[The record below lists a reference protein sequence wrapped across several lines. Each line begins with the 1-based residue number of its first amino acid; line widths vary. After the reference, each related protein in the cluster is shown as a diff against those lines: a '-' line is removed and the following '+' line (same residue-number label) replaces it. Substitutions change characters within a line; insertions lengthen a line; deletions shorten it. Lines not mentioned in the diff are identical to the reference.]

1 MANDNTLGAP
11 TEGLGQTVTFAA
23 EGGRGPQMTP
33 VLRQS
38 LRNNS
43 SGGGAVRTA
52 QALQIPE
59 AKQDATFSVL
69 AKLGGELLKPHL
81 EQERTAAYVQGMQK
95 AAQGQAIAEI
105 VDEQPWYSKLF
116 GSTSLVDGARAYT
129 ATTKATSIAV
139 DFEEKLP
146 EYRKLSASEFSSVAT
161 KALLGTATGDAVTDM
176 MIQSEVSKTLPTVM
190 KNQAKAHL
198 RYQQEVFTE
207 SIGAAADAGFALLAQ
222 QDAQARQPGSIKDDA
237 DVLGAAIRVV
247 DSFTRPAEMDVK
259 THDKVIANSA
269 IKAISTG
276 NFLAYDVL
284 ERSGKLAQMGAD
296 EQYQIRR
303 ARHQASNDARVNLP
317 PEFAVQL
324 AEFKNLSALASS
336 NDESI
341 IAKAA
346 EINAAYRSATGDSTP
361 LINTTATAGELLQ
374 LRAADAA
381 RLRHAEAQRDK
392 ALTKAQKDEAEIA
405 LITGHAANVVAD
417 PSYYIGHL
425 KKPDQ
430 QAVFNHIRAA
440 SPQNHLAAV
449 VRQASFG
456 VKDDVL
462 KDQLQGAVGHAMREG
477 DPALLAEVYN
487 RLYAPLVASSG
498 DLKEV
503 VAQQYSGEFGDT
515 LARYHKIAQGQKLD
529 PTMAAVAYGEATR
542 PLPKTAPD
550 AKKLKAVT
558 KELESGYVMSAISAV
573 GLRDTQ
579 PLVNP
584 EGLAALIVPRLNSSL
599 PVDQAIEKVKRE
611 SPDLSVLGGHYWT
624 KSTKDTNLEQW
635 FYNNPKLYGVA
646 SDNVH
651 RATRAAIDKYSKVA
665 GIDGDPQIGQVL
677 DTPTGVPQLYV
688 MGLGSDGK
696 VKIKTFTAE
705 DINNDWVEANKPN
718 PKAGSFGPAI
728 TYRAD
733 PRTPSIY
740 AGPEEWQAYREWQ
753 ATQQ

>member
-23 EGGRGPQMTP
+23 EGGRTPQMQP
-33 VLRQS
+33 VLRQQ
-38 LRNNS
+38 LRNSN
-43 SGGGAVRTA
+43 SGGGAQRTA

-59 AKQDATFSVL
+59 AKQDATFAVL

-81 EQERTAAYVQGMQK
+81 EQERAAMYWQGMQQ
-95 AAQGQAIAEI
+95 AAQGQAITEI

-129 ATTKATSIAV
+129 AGAKATALAV

-146 EYRKLSASEFSSVAT
+146 EYRKMGASEFSAVVT
-161 KALLGTATGDAVTDM
+161 RKLLDASTGDATTDI
-176 MIQSEVSKTLPTVM
+176 MITSEVSKTMPTVM

-198 RYQQEVFTE
+198 RYQQEMFTE
-207 SIGAAADAGFALLAQ
+207 SIGAAADAGFALLQQ
-222 QDAQARQPGSIKDDA
+222 QDAQSRQPGSIKDEA

-247 DSFTRPAEMDVK
+247 ESFARPAEMDVK
-259 THDKVIANSA
+259 THDRIIANSA
-269 IKAISTG
+269 IKSISTG

-284 ERSGKLAQMGAD
+284 EKSGKLAQLGAD

-303 ARHQASNDARVNLP
+303 ARHQASNEARVNLP

-324 AEFKNLSALASS
+324 AEFKNLSALADS
-336 NDESI
+336 NDEVI
-341 IAKAA
+341 TAKAA
-346 EINAAYRSATGDSTP
+346 EINAAYRAATGDSTP

-392 ALTKAQKDEAEIA
+392 AKTKAQKDEAEIA

-440 SPQNHLAAV
+440 SPQNHLAAA

-487 RLYAPLVASSG
+487 RVYAPLVASSG

-503 VAQQYSGEFGDT
+503 VAQQYSGEFGDV
-515 LARYHKIAQGQKLD
+515 LARYHRIAQGQKLD
-529 PTMAAVAYGEATR
+529 PTTAAVAYGEATR

-550 AKKLKAVT
+550 AKKLKAIT
-558 KELESGYVMSAISAV
+558 KELESGYVMSTISAV
-573 GLRDTQ
+573 GLSDTQ

-584 EGLAALIVPRLNSSL
+584 AGLAAILEPRLSSQL
-599 PVDQAIEKVKRE
+599 PVEQAIEKAKRE
-611 SPDLSVLGGHYWT
+611 SPDLSILGGHYWT
-624 KSTKDTNLEQW
+624 KSTKDTSVEQW
-635 FYNNPKLYGVA
+635 FINNPKLYGVA
-646 SDNVH
+646 PDNIH
-651 RATRAAIDKYSKVA
+651 RATRAAIDKYTKAA

-688 MGLGSDGK
+688 MGTGSDGK

-705 DINNDWVEANKPN
+705 DINNDWIEANKPN
-718 PKAGSFGPAI
+718 PKAGSFGPPI

-740 AGPEEWQAYREWQ
+740 ASPEEWKAYREWQ
-753 ATQQ
+753 ATQK